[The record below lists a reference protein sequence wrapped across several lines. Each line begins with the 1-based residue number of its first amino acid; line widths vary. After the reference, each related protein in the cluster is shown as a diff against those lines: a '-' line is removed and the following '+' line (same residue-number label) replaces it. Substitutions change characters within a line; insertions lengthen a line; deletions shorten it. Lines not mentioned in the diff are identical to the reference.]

1 MLIDDSAALQSPY
14 PGKNGQHIAQQ
25 RQMVLQAWNMLQEK
39 AADRKAAL
47 MSSNDY
53 HNFMGM
59 VRDLLDWS
67 SGLRRS
73 LITE

>member
-1 MLIDDSAALQSPY
+1 
-14 PGKNGQHIAQQ
+14 
-25 RQMVLQAWNMLQEK
+25 MLQEK

-47 MSSNDY
+47 MLCNDN

-67 SGLRRS
+67 SGLRGS
-73 LITE
+73 LITEEKVAEALLYIMKSLYLRKLNLLR